1 MSPLARLLRALI
13 WVYKLGLSPVLGN
26 NCRFEPSC
34 SSYALE
40 AIAVHGALKG
50 LWLALRRILRCNPWG
65 GAGYDPVPPTVTG
78 QQCSGHWSHRH

>member
-34 SSYALE
+34 SSYALD
-40 AIAVHGALKG
+40 AIATHGALKG
-50 LWLALRRILRCNPWG
+50 SWLAMLRILRCNPWG
-65 GAGYDPVPPTVTG
+65 GAGYDPVPPAVRG
-78 QQCSGHWSHRH
+78 HGCSGHWSHRH